1 MSEMSGGG
9 EVGRLSKEQHSVDN
23 AFHTDLQLN
32 GRKIVVAIFRTEQNF
47 IAVSNT
53 TLLANINE

>member
-32 GRKIVVAIFRTEQNF
+32 GRKVVVAIFRTEQNG
-47 IAVSNT
+47 I
-53 TLLANINE
+53 LLL